1 MLRAQKIYLVL
12 GLIALAAYLPGFWW
26 GVPDGASPD
35 RTHSW
40 GVDATMPLGPLAE
53 MHNIIEPKP
62 DRNLGY
68 PLMHSFM
75 VSAAYVP
82 YLGYLW
88 LTGGF
93 RNPSAIYPYGF
104 ADPESALGNLTL
116 IAQFLS
122 VILAAGVV
130 VAAYDAG
137 RSLWNRSTGI
147 WAALFVMSG
156 FPMFYYSRTGN
167 PDIPVLFFT
176 SLALA
181 AFARI
186 LGYGLTAGRAAA
198 MGAFTGFAVA
208 TKEPSAASF
217 LLLPPALLLLHW
229 KGGKKATAGPYRALA
244 VAGIAAFLAFGLGSG
259 LFVDSERYFA
269 HLEFA
274 RERGQAVASGQSI
287 MIKPH
292 FFTWAGNIELSKELT
307 GATAAIM
314 TVPGLLL
321 SVAGL
326 GWVAWRE
333 RSRLLF
339 ALPALSY
346 VGVICLTVRVVQL
359 RYLMPVAFT
368 LAFFAARAVTAG
380 WGARIGLCRAVPVIG
395 CAVLAIGFL
404 RGIDLTYSMV
414 NDSRYAA
421 GAWFDGRTE
430 PGDRVETFGPLPNLP
445 PLKSGV
451 VSAQAIQFFGAMKPP
466 RVDAA
471 AVREIERAWETS
483 PPKFVVLMPD
493 YTSRKGEPHSRSCP
507 PEIYR
512 RLNDG
517 SLGYSQVA
525 FFQSPRLFPW
535 LSRPDLDY
543 PTVNPPIR
551 VYAHL
556 KHASRRL

>member
-1 MLRAQKIYLVL
+1 MLREKKVYLVL
-12 GLIALAAYLPGFWW
+12 GLIALAVYLPGFGW
-26 GVPDGASPD
+26 GVPDGGSAD
-35 RTHSW
+35 RAHSW
-40 GVDATMPLGPLAE
+40 GVDATVPLGPLAE

-68 PLMHSFM
+68 PLMHPFL
-75 VSAAYVP
+75 VSAAYAP

-88 LTGGF
+88 LTGGL
-93 RNPSAIYPYGF
+93 RNPGPAYPYGF
-104 ADPESALGNLTL
+104 ADPVSALRNLTL

-122 VILAAGVV
+122 VVLAAGIVL
-130 VAAYDAG
+130 AAYDAG

-147 WAALFVMSG
+147 WAALLVMSG

-181 AFARI
+181 AFARMQA
-186 LGYGLTAGRAAA
+186 YGLSAGRAAA
-198 MGAFTGFAVA
+198 LGVFAGFAIA
-208 TKEPSAASF
+208 TKETSAASF
-217 LLLPPALLLLHW
+217 LLLPVGLLLLQW
-229 KGGKKATAGPYRALA
+229 KGGKAGTAGAYKVLA
-244 VAGIAAFLAFGLGSG
+244 VAGIAVALAFGLGSG

-287 MIKPH
+287 VIKPH
-292 FFTWAGNIELSKELT
+292 FFTWAGNIELGKKLT
-307 GATAAIM
+307 DATAAIM
-314 TVPGLLL
+314 TLPGLLL
-321 SVAGL
+321 SIAGL

-346 VGVICLTVRVVQL
+346 VGVLCLTVRVVQL

-380 WGARIGLCRAVPVIG
+380 WGARIRLYRAVPAIG
-395 CAVLAIGFL
+395 CAVLVIGFL
-404 RGIDLTYSMV
+404 RGIDLTHSMI
-414 NDSRYAA
+414 NDSRYSAA
-421 GAWFDGRTE
+421 AWLESRTQI
-430 PGDRVETFGPLPNLP
+430 GDRIETFGPLPNLP
-445 PLKSGV
+445 HLKPGV
-451 VSAQAIQFFGAMKPP
+451 VSAQAIQFFGSMKPP

-471 AVREIERAWETS
+471 AVSEIERAWENA
-483 PPKFVVLMPD
+483 PPKFVVVMPD
-493 YTSRKGEPHSRSCP
+493 YTSHKGEAYSRSCP

-512 RLNDG
+512 RLSDG

-535 LSRPDLDY
+535 LSRPNLDY

-556 KHASRRL
+556 KHASRR